1 MTDRSLAALGLDG
14 APAELPLTYPGRPVT
29 EPALLT
35 GDQLLPLCAGQGR
48 RLGDWRVVTD
58 EAGPPDAGPRLD
70 TALGALGRPPAGGR
84 HPVIA
89 VGSNASPAQLHHKLT
104 RHGLSTAVP
113 MVPVR
118 VRGVGVGCS
127 GHIGRHGYVAAAPYA
142 DPAADRLLVIS
153 WLDAEQLTAVDATE
167 LNYRRTLLPGAD
179 FPMSM
184 PSGERLGGAYLYV
197 SVHGVLT
204 DPATG
209 APLPGGGDQHALLSG
224 LLAASAE
231 LRALLG
237 PDPAGWVA
245 RARADEAVRAEGRRI
260 LRGRCPLPVASGLP
274 APEEA
279 GAAPRRY
286 DELPPAAPL
295 RPRTAPSHL
304 PRA

>member
-1 MTDRSLAALGLDG
+1 MTDRSLAALGLGG

-29 EPALLT
+29 EPALLH
-35 GDQLLPLCAGQGR
+35 GDRLLPLRPAEGR
-48 RLGDWRVVTD
+48 RLGDWRLVTD
-58 EAGPPDAGPRLD
+58 GAGPPGPRLD
-70 TALGALGRPPAGGR
+70 DALRALGGPPAGPR
-84 HPVIA
+84 HPVLA

-104 RHGLSTAVP
+104 GRGLTAAVP

-142 DPAADRLLVIS
+142 DPAADRVLVIS
-153 WLDAEQLTAVDATE
+153 WLDGGQLAAVDATE
-167 LNYRRTLLPGAD
+167 LNYRRALLPGTG

-184 PSGERLGGAYLYV
+184 PSGERLGGAYVYV
-197 SVHGVLT
+197 SVHGVLA

-209 APLPGGGDQHALLSG
+209 LPLPGGGDQHALLSG

-237 PDPAGWVA
+237 PDPASWVA
-245 RARADEAVRAEGRRI
+245 RARADEAVRTEGRRI
-260 LRGRCPLPVASGLP
+260 LHGQGPLLSASGLP
-274 APEEA
+274 APEEP

-286 DELPPAAPL
+286 DELPPAGPPGTAS
-295 RPRTAPSHL
+295 PRL
-304 PRA
+304 PHA